1 MGMDEPELT
10 HAETELL
17 RDLRRRLA
25 EADDVPALDIAA
37 EDDPRRPEVE
47 AALRTLYDG
56 DYIDGF
62 VPDDR
67 DYPVMIEALTSKGE
81 HALRG

>member
-10 HAETELL
+10 AFETELL
-17 RDLRRRLA
+17 RELRVRLA
-25 EADDVPALDIAA
+25 DADDVPALDLAA
-37 EDDPRRPEVE
+37 EDSPRRGEVE
-47 AALRTLYDG
+47 AALRRLYDD

-81 HALRG
+81 HAARG